1 MKNIVILLSGR
12 GSNFVSIVK
21 EAERAG
27 WAKEGLKIACVVS
40 NRPGAAGLER
50 AKESSASTLSAW
62 TIRPMKPVRLL
73 KMP

>member
-50 AKESSASTLSAW
+50 AKEFGIDAW

>member
-27 WAKEGLKIACVVS
+27 WAKEGLK
-40 NRPGAAGLER
+40 
-50 AKESSASTLSAW
+50 
-62 TIRPMKPVRLL
+62 
-73 KMP
+73 